1 MKVSEILAGSTKAY
15 PSIEI
20 VPPLR
25 GITKDELLES
35 IAPFMEFSP
44 KYINVTSHRDEFE
57 YREEADGSFSRHLLR
72 NRINE
77 TTVCAAIMS
86 KYDVEVVPHLIC
98 GGSTKE
104 EIESKLD
111 NLEFLGINNIVAL
124 RGDSMTG
131 EKRFTPTPG
140 GYSFASELVEGIR
153 SYQGSAGYKR
163 KRGMDSSTSLGMT
176 EGGNGMTEG
185 GNGKTERGNGMTE
198 KELGR
203 GKRLAEERFFC
214 IGVGAYP
221 EKHFEAANIETDILN
236 LKRKVDAG
244 ADYIITQM
252 FFDNKVYYDFVEKC
266 RAAGITVPIVPGL
279 KPLSTARQIS
289 VLPEAFSLD
298 IPLEL
303 TGEIEKHRN
312 DKEAVYRIGTEWCT
326 MQCKDLLKHGVPAVH
341 FYTMG
346 KSRNITDILRECF

>member
-1 MKVSEILAGSTKAY
+1 MKISEILAASKKAY

-57 YREEADGSFSRHLLR
+57 YREEADGTFSRHLLR
-72 NRINE
+72 NRISE

-98 GGSTKE
+98 GGSTIE

-111 NLEFLGINNIVAL
+111 NMAFLGINNIVAL
-124 RGDSMTG
+124 RGDSMAG

-140 GYSFASELVEGIR
+140 GYRYASELVEGIR
-153 SYQGSAGYKR
+153 SYQGSNSYR
-163 KRGMDSSTSLGMT
+163 RSRGLEADD
-176 EGGNGMTEG
+176 
-185 GNGKTERGNGMTE
+185 
-198 KELGR
+198 
-203 GKRLAEERFFC
+203 RFFC

-236 LKRKVDAG
+236 LKKKVDAG

-252 FFDNKVYYDFVEKC
+252 FFDNKVYYDFAARC
-266 RAAGITVPIVPGL
+266 RAAGINVPIIPGL
-279 KPLSTARQIS
+279 KPISTARQIS

-303 TGEIEKHRN
+303 TQEIEKHKN
-312 DKEAVYRIGTEWCT
+312 DKDAVYRIGTEWCT
-326 MQCKDLLKHGVPAVH
+326 EQCKNLLKNNVPAVH

>member
-1 MKVSEILAGSTKAY
+1 MKVSEILAGSKKAF
-15 PSIEI
+15 PSLEI

-25 GITKDELLES
+25 GLTKDELLES
-35 IAPFMEFSP
+35 IEPFMEFSP
-44 KYINVTSHRDEFE
+44 RYINVTSHRDEFE
-57 YREEADGSFSRHLLR
+57 FRQEADGSFTRHLIR
-72 NRINE
+72 NRISE

-86 KYDVEVVPHLIC
+86 RYDVEVVPHLIC
-98 GGSTKE
+98 GGSTAE

-111 NLEFLGINNIVAL
+111 NLAFLGINNIVAL
-124 RGDSMTG
+124 RGDCISG
-131 EKRFTPTPG
+131 EKRFSPTPG
-140 GYSFASELVEGIR
+140 GYRYASELVEGIR
-153 SYQGSAGYKR
+153 SYQGSSTYR
-163 KRGMDSSTSLGMT
+163 RSRGLEADD
-176 EGGNGMTEG
+176 
-185 GNGKTERGNGMTE
+185 
-198 KELGR
+198 
-203 GKRLAEERFFC
+203 RFLC

-221 EKHFEAANIETDILN
+221 EKHFEAPNKETDIAN

-252 FFDNKVYYDFVEKC
+252 FFDNNIYYDFVEKC
-266 RAAGITVPIVPGL
+266 RATGIDVPIIPGL
-279 KPLSTARQIS
+279 KPISTARQIS

-303 TGEIEKHRN
+303 TCEIEKHRN
-312 DKEAVYRIGTEWCT
+312 DKDAVYRIGTEWCT

>member
-1 MKVSEILAGSTKAY
+1 MKVSEILANSTKVY

-57 YREEADGSFSRHLLR
+57 YREEADGSFSRHLVR

-86 KYDVEVVPHLIC
+86 RYDVAVIPHLIC

-104 EIESKLD
+104 EIDSKLD
-111 NLEFLGINNIVAL
+111 NLAFLGIDNLVAL
-124 RGDSMTG
+124 RGDSLSG

-140 GYSFASELVEGIR
+140 GYSYASELVEAIR
-153 SYQGSAGYKR
+153 R
-163 KRGMDSSTSLGMT
+163 RDSSTSLGMT
-176 EGGNGMTEG
+176 GERNGMTR
-185 GNGKTERGNGMTE
+185 ERSGMTGE
-198 KELGR
+198 RKGMTDGR
-203 GKRLAEERFFC
+203 FC

-236 LKRKVDAG
+236 LKKKVDAG
-244 ADYIITQM
+244 ADYVITQM
-252 FFDNKVYYDFVEKC
+252 FFDNQVFYDFVDKC
-266 RAAGITVPIVPGL
+266 RAAGISVPIIPGL

-289 VLPEAFSLD
+289 VLPESFSLD

-303 TGEIEKHRN
+303 TREIEKHSN
-312 DKEAVYRIGTEWCT
+312 DKEAVYRIGTEWCA
-326 MQCKDLLKHGVPAVH
+326 MQCKDLIRHGVPAVH

>member
-1 MKVSEILAGSTKAY
+1 MKVSEILNASTKAF

-20 VPPLR
+20 VPPMR
-25 GITKDELLES
+25 GITKTELLES

-57 YREEADGSFSRHLLR
+57 YREETDGSFSKHLIR

-98 GGSTKE
+98 GGSTIE
-104 EIESKLD
+104 EVESKLD
-111 NLEFLGINNIVAL
+111 NLAFMGINNIVAL
-124 RGDSMTG
+124 RGDSMSG

-140 GYSFASELVEGIR
+140 GYRYASELVEGIR
-153 SYQGSAGYKR
+153 SYQGSNTYR
-163 KRGMDSSTSLGMT
+163 R
-176 EGGNGMTEG
+176 
-185 GNGKTERGNGMTE
+185 ERGLETDD
-198 KELGR
+198 R
-203 GKRLAEERFFC
+203 YFC

-221 EKHFEAANIETDILN
+221 EKHFEAPNLETDIAN

-244 ADYIITQM
+244 ADYVITQM
-252 FFDNKVYYDFVEKC
+252 FFDNQVYYDFVEKC
-266 RAAGITVPIVPGL
+266 RAAGINVPIIPGL
-279 KPLSTARQIS
+279 KPLSTARQVS

-303 TGEIEKHRN
+303 TQEIEKAGN
-312 DKEAVYRIGTEWCT
+312 NKAAVYQIGTEWCA
-326 MQCKDLLKHGVPAVH
+326 MQCKDLIAHGVPAVH

-346 KSRNITDILRECF
+346 KSENITRILQDCF

>member
-1 MKVSEILAGSTKAY
+1 MKVSEILAASRKPY

-57 YREEADGSFSRHLLR
+57 YREEADGTFSRHLLR
-72 NRINE
+72 NRISE

-98 GGSTKE
+98 GGSTVE

-111 NLEFLGINNIVAL
+111 NMAFLGINNIVAL
-124 RGDSMTG
+124 RGDSMAG

-140 GYSFASELVEGIR
+140 GYRYASELVEGIR
-153 SYQGSAGYKR
+153 SYQGSNSYR
-163 KRGMDSSTSLGMT
+163 RSRGLEADD
-176 EGGNGMTEG
+176 
-185 GNGKTERGNGMTE
+185 
-198 KELGR
+198 
-203 GKRLAEERFFC
+203 RFFC

-236 LKRKVDAG
+236 LKKKVDAG

-252 FFDNKVYYDFVEKC
+252 FFDNKVYYDFAARC
-266 RAAGITVPIVPGL
+266 RAAGINVPIIPGL
-279 KPLSTARQIS
+279 KPISTARQIS

-303 TGEIEKHRN
+303 TQEIEKHKN
-312 DKEAVYRIGTEWCT
+312 DKDAVYRIGTEWCT
-326 MQCKDLLKHGVPAVH
+326 EQCKDLLKNNVPAVH

>member
-1 MKVSEILAGSTKAY
+1 MKVSEILAGSKKAY

-57 YREEADGSFSRHLLR
+57 YREEADGTFSRHLVR
-72 NRINE
+72 NRISE

-86 KYDVEVVPHLIC
+86 RYDVEVVPHLIC
-98 GGSTKE
+98 GGNTKE
-104 EIESKLD
+104 EIESRLD
-111 NLEFLGINNIVAL
+111 NLAFLGINNIVAL
-124 RGDSMTG
+124 RGDSMSG

-140 GYSFASELVEGIR
+140 GYRYANELVEGIR
-153 SYQGSAGYKR
+153 SYQGSNSCRRSKGLET
-163 KRGMDSSTSLGMT
+163 DD
-176 EGGNGMTEG
+176 
-185 GNGKTERGNGMTE
+185 
-198 KELGR
+198 
-203 GKRLAEERFFC
+203 RFFC

-236 LKRKVDAG
+236 LKKKVDAG

-252 FFDNKVYYDFVEKC
+252 FFDNQIYYDFVDKC
-266 RAAGITVPIVPGL
+266 RAAGINVPIIPGL
-279 KPLSTARQIS
+279 KPISTARQIS

-303 TGEIEKHRN
+303 TQEIEKAKG
-312 DKEAVYRIGTEWCT
+312 DKDAVYRIGTEWCA
-326 MQCKDLLKHGVPAVH
+326 MQCKDLLQHGVPAVH

>member
-1 MKVSEILAGSTKAY
+1 MKVSDILASSHKAF

-57 YREEADGSFSRHLLR
+57 YREETDGSFSRHLIR
-72 NRINE
+72 NRISE

-86 KYDVEVVPHLIC
+86 RYDVEVVPHLIC

-104 EIESKLD
+104 EIESRLD
-111 NLEFLGINNIVAL
+111 NLAFLGINNIVAL

-140 GYSFASELVEGIR
+140 GYRYANELVEGIR
-153 SYQGSAGYKR
+153 SYQGSNSYR
-163 KRGMDSSTSLGMT
+163 RSRGLETDD
-176 EGGNGMTEG
+176 
-185 GNGKTERGNGMTE
+185 
-198 KELGR
+198 
-203 GKRLAEERFFC
+203 RFFC

-236 LKRKVDAG
+236 LKKKVDAG

-266 RAAGITVPIVPGL
+266 RAAGINVPIIPGL
-279 KPLSTARQIS
+279 KPLSTARQVS
-289 VLPEAFSLD
+289 VLPESFSLD
-298 IPLEL
+298 IPVEL
-303 TGEIEKHRN
+303 TQEIEKVKGN
-312 DKEAVYRIGTEWCT
+312 KEAVYRIGTEWCA

-346 KSRNITDILRECF
+346 KSDNITEILRECF

>member
-1 MKVSEILAGSTKAY
+1 MKVSEILNASTKAF

-20 VPPLR
+20 VPPMR
-25 GITKDELLES
+25 GITKTELLES

-57 YREEADGSFSRHLLR
+57 YREEADGSFSKHLIR

-77 TTVCAAIMS
+77 ATVCAAIMS

-98 GGSTKE
+98 GGSTVE

-111 NLEFLGINNIVAL
+111 NLAFMGINNLVAL
-124 RGDSMTG
+124 RGDSMSG

-140 GYSFASELVEGIR
+140 GYRYASELVEGIR
-153 SYQGSAGYKR
+153 SYQGSNTYR
-163 KRGMDSSTSLGMT
+163 R
-176 EGGNGMTEG
+176 
-185 GNGKTERGNGMTE
+185 ERGLETDD
-198 KELGR
+198 R
-203 GKRLAEERFFC
+203 YFC

-221 EKHFEAANIETDILN
+221 EKHFESPNLETDIEN

-252 FFDNKVYYDFVEKC
+252 FFDNQVYYDFVEKC
-266 RAAGITVPIVPGL
+266 RAAGINVPIIPGL
-279 KPLSTARQIS
+279 KPLSTARQVE
-289 VLPEAFSLD
+289 VLPESFSLD

-303 TGEIEKHRN
+303 TQEIAKAGG
-312 DKEAVYRIGTEWCT
+312 DKAKVYQIGTEWCT
-326 MQCKDLLKHGVPAVH
+326 MQCKDLLKHGIPAVH

-346 KSRNITDILRECF
+346 KSDNIVRILRECF